1 MAGSLGARE
10 SGNGRT
16 LDTRIV
22 DELERLRG
30 RISFGGLRRALAAH
44 PESLSR
50 ALRRLE
56 REGVVDRTDDGYR
69 LLTAGGPQ
77 PGDPWASDRVLAEL
91 KLPPGF
97 NPTTAVD
104 RLNGRW
110 FGSLRWVGASQRGG
124 EHRLVWSRRDG
135 TGDLVL
141 ALQSGSI
148 RILTTNGDERLDAP
162 EDEEAAYELMFHAL
176 DQLRVAS
183 DPRISHA
190 VFLSATRWDVGWAS

>member
-1 MAGSLGARE
+1 MAGALSVRDG
-10 SGNGRT
+10 GNGRT
-16 LDTRIV
+16 LDGRIV
-22 DELERLRG
+22 DQLERLRG
-30 RISFGGLRRALAAH
+30 RISFGGLRRALGAH

-69 LLTAGGPQ
+69 LLTAGPPG

-97 NPTTAVD
+97 DPTSAVG

-110 FGSLRWVGASQRGG
+110 FGSLRWVGASQRGA

-141 ALQSGSI
+141 ALRSGLI
-148 RILTTNGDERLDAP
+148 QILTTKGDERLDAP

-190 VFLSATRWDVGWAS
+190 VFLSAAAWRPGWAS